1 MFNPVNDVENLP
13 YSNQNIIK
21 IYRGMNMVN
30 VSIGDYTSEPS
41 EVYITTSQEGDEL
54 STFIVFYLVNPASQ
68 AIYAYG
74 GNPFQQEE
82 RISVELE
89 AKEFV
94 EEMGAILEDIGWEGM
109 PEDEKALWLENQY
122 LFRRE
127 DGKKQ
132 DEDEDEVVELT
143 EDAIMDETVDEELE
157 SLDDAVEPEDA
168 LDQIAREDQPEASDD
183 TSDDDTQ
190 AVFIEEKFDE
200 LLKKAFLKTK
210 DSTDETEEEAAEV
223 ESEDDEPVEEPASE
237 EDLEVKAVTETRVL
251 DRKEIAEVEVD
262 EDREKVLRFLS
273 KI

>member
-13 YSNQNIIK
+13 YNTQSIIK

-41 EVYITTSQEGDEL
+41 EVYITTNQEGDEL
-54 STFIVFYLVNPASQ
+54 STFIVFYLVSPASQ
-68 AIYAYG
+68 AIYAFG
-74 GNPFQQEE
+74 GNPFSQEE

-109 PEDEKALWLENQY
+109 AEDERTLWLESQY
-122 LFRRE
+122 LFHGE
-127 DGKKQ
+127 AGKQQ
-132 DEDEDEVVELT
+132 DEDGDEVVELT
-143 EDAIMDETVDEELE
+143 EDAIMDETVDEEIE
-157 SLDDAVEPEDA
+157 ILDDAVEPEDI
-168 LDQIAREDQPEASDD
+168 LDQIASEDHPEASDG
-183 TSDDDTQ
+183 TADDETQ

-200 LLKKAFLKTK
+200 LLKKAFLKAK
-210 DSTDETEEEAAEV
+210 DTTDETEEETADV
-223 ESEDDEPVEEPASE
+223 EPEDEEPVVEPDIE
-237 EDLEVKAVTETRVL
+237 EDLEVKAETETRVL
-251 DRKEIAEVEVD
+251 DRREMAEGEVD